1 MLAHGGGNLVFLHGR
16 LNSAYFAE
24 GWEADPYYRR
34 HISMSPGDFFKRL
47 YFDTCVLSPESLDFV
62 LQVVGPDRVLFG
74 SDYPFDIGDA
84 EGKAAMPAIERQPEN
99 IRNKIVHQNAESIL
113 ANVRVT

>member
-1 MLAHGGGNLVFLHGR
+1 MAGGGGSGNVHHLGGLIEFQTGEIAKSDQLGLVRML
-16 LNSAYFAE
+16 LSE
-24 GWEADPYYRR
+24 
-34 HISMSPGDFFKRL
+34 FFKRL

-62 LQVVGPDRVLFG
+62 LQIVGPDRVLFG